1 MIKLIKNEL
10 FKIFHKLSTYI
21 ILLIALIFVVI
32 TNAIYCYYDELNGSY
47 IYYEDV
53 DIDEVNNYINNYDPE
68 TDSLEDYAY
77 NLALLDVYN
86 LSSRYDKSSW
96 QYQAFMNNYLNLDIE
111 YYIEMHQSESDS
123 AKISSLNEE
132 MLLVMQ
138 AIYNDDWKYF
148 VNEEKETL
156 EASVANYEDLLE
168 TDNLSDSDR
177 LEYNK
182 MLYIS
187 REQLE
192 LVNYRLDEDIA
203 FGDDYLN
210 QTILDIENN
219 LYAMA
224 DYLYD
229 GDINPDDYEDIV
241 KEHYE
246 NEYILEEKIDTKSS
260 DTLRSVIMNFFTEYS
275 FLIIVFVIMIAGSI
289 VSDEF
294 NKGTI
299 KSLLT
304 VPHERT
310 SILWSK
316 YLTVLLTIPIIII
329 FLFLMELLVG
339 GIFMGFD
346 SLSIPAVIYNI
357 STKSIEILNVFSYFL
372 VNLLANL
379 PQIILL
385 ATLAFAC
392 SVILNSTAFAITLT
406 FCGMI
411 ASEIINS
418 FAYLYDIKIL
428 NYFVTTNWDMTV
440 YLFGG
445 HSIYGVTMGHSLLI
459 CLTYL
464 VIMLIV
470 AFVVFIR
477 RDVKNI

>member
-47 IYYEDV
+47 IYYEDI

-148 VNEEKETL
+148 ANEEKETL
-156 EASVANYEDLLE
+156 EASVANYEALLE

-210 QTILDIENN
+210 QAILDIENN

-275 FLIIVFVIMIAGSI
+275 FLIIVFVIMIA
-289 VSDEF
+289 
-294 NKGTI
+294 
-299 KSLLT
+299 
-304 VPHERT
+304 
-310 SILWSK
+310 
-316 YLTVLLTIPIIII
+316 
-329 FLFLMELLVG
+329 
-339 GIFMGFD
+339 
-346 SLSIPAVIYNI
+346 
-357 STKSIEILNVFSYFL
+357 
-372 VNLLANL
+372 
-379 PQIILL
+379 
-385 ATLAFAC
+385 
-392 SVILNSTAFAITLT
+392 
-406 FCGMI
+406 
-411 ASEIINS
+411 
-418 FAYLYDIKIL
+418 
-428 NYFVTTNWDMTV
+428 
-440 YLFGG
+440 
-445 HSIYGVTMGHSLLI
+445 
-459 CLTYL
+459 
-464 VIMLIV
+464 
-470 AFVVFIR
+470 
-477 RDVKNI
+477 